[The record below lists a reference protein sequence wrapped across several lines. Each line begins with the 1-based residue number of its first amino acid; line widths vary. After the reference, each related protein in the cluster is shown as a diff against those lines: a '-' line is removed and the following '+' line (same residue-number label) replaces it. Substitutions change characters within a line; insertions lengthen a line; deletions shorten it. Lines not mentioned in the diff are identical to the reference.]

1 MARSVFSNAKA
12 NISRTLSTNFHINHQ
27 PRFHWWF
34 RTIPVPTLQIMIL
47 VLKTILRGMGVLIL
61 ALIYANQ
68 CMNTLV
74 SYGMYMVFGA
84 NTFTFSNNFIGDLL
98 AFWGLQNSHFK
109 AMVEWLY
116 MQRIIHEP
124 HDLSMK
130 EVILKVVPYMFWS
143 KVDNLVA
150 SCGASCTGL
159 SVHNDT
165 FVDCQFQ
172 NETLIHGISNHLNQ
186 AGFSPQVSSN
196 LASATFLSV
205 SIWAGFVTMCVF
217 CFSAVNAFNSPVLY
231 GHLVSLAVAGIWKG
245 WSRAT

>member
-1 MARSVFSNAKA
+1 MARSVFSDAKA
-12 NISRTLSTNFHINHQ
+12 RISRTLSNNFHINHQ

-34 RTIPVPTLQIMIL
+34 RIIPVPTLQIVVL
-47 VLKTILRGMGVLIL
+47 VLKTILRSMGVLII
-61 ALIYANQ
+61 ALMYANQ
-68 CMNTLV
+68 YMNALL
-74 SYGMYMVFGA
+74 SHGMYMIFGA

-124 HDLSMK
+124 HDLSVK

-143 KVDNLVA
+143 KFDILVA

-159 SVHNDT
+159 TVHNDT

-172 NETLIHGISNHLNQ
+172 NETLVHGISNHLNQ
-186 AGFSPQVSSN
+186 AGFSPQASSN

-205 SIWAGFVTMCVF
+205 SIGAGLVTMCIL
-217 CFSAVNAFNSPVLY
+217 CFSAVNVFNSPVLY
-231 GHLVSLAVAGIWKG
+231 GHLVPQAVASMWKG
-245 WSRAT
+245 SSQIA

>member
-1 MARSVFSNAKA
+1 MARSVFSDAKA
-12 NISRTLSTNFHINHQ
+12 RISRTLSNNFHINHQ

-34 RTIPVPTLQIMIL
+34 RIIPVPTLQIVVL
-47 VLKTILRGMGVLIL
+47 VLKTILRSMGVLII
-61 ALIYANQ
+61 ALMYANQ
-68 CMNTLV
+68 YMNALL
-74 SYGMYMVFGA
+74 SHGMYMIFGA

-124 HDLSMK
+124 HDLSVK

-143 KVDNLVA
+143 KFDILVA

-159 SVHNDT
+159 TVHNDT

-172 NETLIHGISNHLNQ
+172 NETLVHGISNHLNQ
-186 AGFSPQVSSN
+186 AGFSPQASSN
-196 LASATFLSV
+196 LASATFLSL
-205 SIWAGFVTMCVF
+205 SIGAGLVTMCIL
-217 CFSAVNAFNSPVLY
+217 CFSAVNVFNSPVLY
-231 GHLVSLAVAGIWKG
+231 GHLVPQAVASMWKG
-245 WSRAT
+245 SSQIA